1 MSNLRVLFFTCVLL
15 TQGAAA
21 LLAQQP
27 ATPDSIRWVRVYT
40 QSPKHKNLEGWLV
53 AENDSFLFVRLRH
66 FDSLS
71 IPKNTIRRVQY
82 IKPYF
87 SDGHAH
93 RYFAGTSGHGLRKG
107 EIAYDN
113 GMLFFN
119 QLSYGLNDRITI
131 GAGTSFGFVFGG
143 PWGHWIAPKVSLPL
157 KKDQITLTLGGI
169 IGQSISSYEPDN
181 YSFNATYGQLTFG
194 SREAH
199 ISIGGGLVTSR
210 GQWRRPVL
218 SVASA
223 LRVARG
229 VAFLLEGYMFE
240 DYGERI
246 TLIGPGIR
254 LMGRRAALDIAIVR
268 YKDDYYGQIVPWGS
282 LHLLF
287 GKIKQ

>member
-15 TQGAAA
+15 SQGTAA

-27 ATPDSIRWVRVYT
+27 ATSDSVRWVRVYT
-40 QSPKHKNLEGWLV
+40 QSPRHKNVEGQLI
-53 AENDSFLFVRLRH
+53 AENDSFLILSVRRL
-66 FDSLS
+66 DSLS

-82 IKPYF
+82 IKHF
-87 SDGHAH
+87 ENGHAH
-93 RYFAGTSGHGLRKG
+93 RYFAGTSGHGLRRG

-113 GMLFFN
+113 GMLFFS
-119 QLSYGLNDRITI
+119 QLSYGLNNHVTI
-131 GAGTSFGFVFGG
+131 GAGTSLGFVFGG
-143 PWGHWIAPKVSLPL
+143 AWGQWIAPKVSLPL

-169 IGQSISSYEPDN
+169 IGQSVGSSYEPDN

-199 ISIGGGLVTSR
+199 LSIGGGLVTSR

-218 SVASA
+218 SFASA
-223 LRVARG
+223 LRASRG
-229 VAFLLEGYMFE
+229 VSFLIEGYMFE
-240 DYGERI
+240 DYGDRI
-246 TLIGPGIR
+246 TLLGPGIR
-254 LMGRRAALDIAIVR
+254 LMGRRVALDISGVW
-268 YKDDYYGQIVPWGS
+268 YKDEYYGQIVPWAS